1 MVDQVRVDS
10 GDGLR
15 LLVDRRAV
23 VNGVD
28 RLRVS
33 GGELDGYWLRL
44 RRGVRLY

>member
-15 LLVDRRAV
+15 ILVDRRAV

-28 RLRVS
+28 QVRVN